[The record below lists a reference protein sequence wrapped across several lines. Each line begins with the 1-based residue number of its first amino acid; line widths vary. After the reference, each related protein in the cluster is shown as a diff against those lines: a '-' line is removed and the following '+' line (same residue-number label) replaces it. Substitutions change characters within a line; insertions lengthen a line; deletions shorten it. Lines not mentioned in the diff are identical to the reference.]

1 MAFDLIPFILN
12 MLIILFSIA
21 GGVLL
26 IGTLYRGYRL
36 LGLLIAEKK
45 HNSEKKHKIK
55 ILTNLIISEDFFDLA
70 INMNNFFVQF
80 YIICYQEHLERI
92 A

>member
-12 MLIILFSIA
+12 MLIILLSIA

-45 HNSEKKHKIK
+45 HNSEKK
-55 ILTNLIISEDFFDLA
+55 T
-70 INMNNFFVQF
+70 
-80 YIICYQEHLERI
+80 
-92 A
+92 

>member
-12 MLIILFSIA
+12 MLVILISIA

-26 IGTLYRGYRL
+26 IGVLYRGYTL

-45 HNSEKKHKIK
+45 NNEIKQHKV
-55 ILTNLIISEDFFDLA
+55 NL
-70 INMNNFFVQF
+70 
-80 YIICYQEHLERI
+80 
-92 A
+92 